1 MVKLSYETLFFLN
14 DWFVEDDTLY
24 VLLCSTAIVPWPDEE
39 ADVTFLGLMPTSK
52 KKAFCELERRR
63 GVRPRIEMFPKQ
75 FQVWPDLGH
84 MLLFC
89 ESYKASSKWP

>member
-1 MVKLSYETLFFLN
+1 M
-14 DWFVEDDTLY
+14 
-24 VLLCSTAIVPWPDEE
+24 
-39 ADVTFLGLMPTSK
+39 TFLGLMPTSK
-52 KKAFCELERRR
+52 KKAFCELER

-89 ESYKASSKWP
+89 ESYKQLSDLSYSVTERRNPKPERL

>member
-1 MVKLSYETLFFLN
+1 M
-14 DWFVEDDTLY
+14 
-24 VLLCSTAIVPWPDEE
+24 
-39 ADVTFLGLMPTSK
+39 TFLGLMPTSK
-52 KKAFCELERRR
+52 KKAFCELER

-89 ESYKASSKWP
+89 ESYKQLSDLSYSVTERNPKPERL